1 MGIIVT
7 KDNNND
13 SQLNQRITA
22 ELRQRVQGNSD
33 SSSSPDF
40 ANESE
45 YMRDLQ
51 KTNRFSW
58 VWIALVALA
67 LVSLIFIMF
76 F

>member
-22 ELRQRVQGNSD
+22 ELRQRVQGNSG
-33 SSSSPDF
+33 SSSGPDF

-67 LVSLIFIMF
+67 LISLIFIMF